1 MKTFY
6 TPTKQTEAVKVLG
19 TVNIDEILNSI
30 NHYVSKLSE
39 TNKQVG
45 LRWAKS
51 FEGISDLRYKDSN
64 PMGFVQDDF
73 VDWQPG
79 TEYIQNL
86 AKKLKVNER
95 GRVRLLRVNPRSC
108 YSFHFDPHPYRVH
121 IPLITNSGSFM
132 SVWGKLW
139 HLKLGYAYRV
149 RVQEEHTAINTGSTE
164 RVHLVFDNCYL

>member
-6 TPTKQTEAVKVLG
+6 VPSKTTEAVKVLG
-19 TVNIDEILNSI
+19 KVDVDKIIDNLQPYI
-30 NHYVSKLSE
+30 SKLSE

-45 LRWAKS
+45 LRWAGE

-64 PMGFVQDDF
+64 PLEYTQDDF
-73 VDWQPG
+73 VNWQPY
-79 TEYIQNL
+79 TEYIQEI
-86 AKKLKVNER
+86 AKQLQVNER
-95 GRVRLLRVNPRSC
+95 GRVRLLRVNARSC

-121 IPLITNSGSFM
+121 IPLITNDGSFM
-132 SVWGKLW
+132 GIWGKLW

-164 RVHLVFDNCYL
+164 RIHLVFDNCYT